1 MPGFSFLFLPLFGED
16 IDMLGEHSATEL
28 ATLEPLG
35 SIPIRPI
42 LGAESLAH
50 MPALPPVGHH
60 T

>member
-1 MPGFSFLFLPLFGED
+1 
-16 IDMLGEHSATEL
+16 MLGEHSATEL

-42 LGAESLAH
+42 LGAENLAH